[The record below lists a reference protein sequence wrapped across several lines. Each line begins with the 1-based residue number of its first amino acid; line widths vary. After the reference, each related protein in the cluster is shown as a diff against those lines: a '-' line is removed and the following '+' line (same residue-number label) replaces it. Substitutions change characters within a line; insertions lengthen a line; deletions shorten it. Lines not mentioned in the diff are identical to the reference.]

1 MNFYIINGVLEV
13 YKMFFHIFGKKIGIQ
28 VLEVKNLNLH
38 FSILEISWR
47 IEKDNRRMMRL
58 LPKLKK

>member
-38 FSILEISWR
+38 FSILEIS
-47 IEKDNRRMMRL
+47 
-58 LPKLKK
+58 

>member
-28 VLEVKNLNLH
+28 VFEVKNLY
-38 FSILEISWR
+38 F
-47 IEKDNRRMMRL
+47 
-58 LPKLKK
+58 PQKLIYIYIYIYIRKTGFD